1 MLVPRHLQRIH
12 DTANSIE
19 RADGGLQPIQFGI
32 DKAHIKGRVMDYQ
45 LGASHKLH
53 KLRCNLAKSRFASQ
67 KLLRD
72 AVHFK
77 SACVNVPLWLNVL
90 VIVAAGYAPVDELNA
105 SNLDNAMTLVNL
117 QSRGFCVEHYLTPI
131 HLCLSPHSCQG

>member
-1 MLVPRHLQRIH
+1 MECSTGVIDLVSLTQGIKIIALPRVLVPRHLQRIH

-72 AVHFK
+72 AVHFQG
-77 SACVNVPLWLNVL
+77 AGVDVPLRLDVL

-105 SNLDNAMTLVNL
+105 SNFDNAMTLVNL
-117 QSRGFCVEHYLTPI
+117 
-131 HLCLSPHSCQG
+131 